1 MTTNMTGKI
10 RFARLFNFALGM
22 MLLFGLFF
30 MPSMQAGF
38 MTTAADAGTF
48 YENAPAG
55 HGHNMPNPCCGD
67 AAGSLVMTCGVL
79 IPYFAWAAPTAGIQ
93 RVALSPLFV
102 HITHRD
108 TATPPPKI

>member
-22 MLLFGLFF
+22 MLLFGLFS

-38 MTTAADAGTF
+38 MTMAADAGTF

-55 HGHNMPNPCCGD
+55 HGHDMPTPCCGD
-67 AAGSLVMTCGVL
+67 AVGSLVMACGFL
-79 IPYFAWAAPTAGIQ
+79 IPYFAWAIPSAETQ
-93 RVALSPLFV
+93 RAALSPLFV

-108 TATPPPKI
+108 TATPPPKT